1 MARKVPSHPRGAIL
15 HWWSRYLI
23 VIDLW
28 DFVAV
33 RGCVTQEKNTYIAKV
48 SKGSAVDDEAE
59 FMRKSG
65 RSGKKVNTWISAA
78 ASLKLITLQRC

>member
-1 MARKVPSHPRGAIL
+1 MMARKVPSHPRGAIR

-33 RGCVTQEKNTYIAKV
+33 RGCVTQGRNTYIARAF
-48 SKGSAVDDEAE
+48 G
-59 FMRKSG
+59 FRG
-65 RSGKKVNTWISAA
+65 G
-78 ASLKLITLQRC
+78 